1 LSFFDNPEK
10 AWFFTPFF
18 NRRRSSAVLFVSQVQ
33 HNADYA
39 VYHVKRIPAKAVE
52 NAVFLAKL
60 KENSS
65 TKILKQF
72 GRENQ

>member
-1 LSFFDNPEK
+1 M
-10 AWFFTPFF
+10 PFF
-18 NRRRSSAVLFVSQVQ
+18 NRRRSSAVLFASQLQ

-39 VYHVKRIPAKAVE
+39 VYHVTRIPAKAVE

-72 GRENQ
+72 GGKTNEKIDLRNVRQQ